1 MLDGL
6 SRRCLWDIQMA
17 ASSRQ
22 WVSCLKLSREVREEL
37 QIWDH
42 GHQDGMGRGGSLGGV
57 TERPRTEP

>member
-6 SRRCLWDIQMA
+6 SRRCPWDIQMA
-17 ASSRQ
+17 VSSRQ
-22 WVSCLKLSREVREEL
+22 WEEL

-57 TERPRTEP
+57 TKRPRTEP